1 MAVVVLERRGLL
13 GVEGSVVRPLVV
25 VGVADAG
32 MVEVEVEVVLGL
44 VMMRSRTESSS
55 WNRWRLFTMRREK
68 SRVPN
73 CPDTTGSTKG
83 RQSFRAQLLKLTR
96 LLPVCFVKESYTAAR
111 KRFQSHASSSAAN
124 SGV

>member
-1 MAVVVLERRGLL
+1 M
-13 GVEGSVVRPLVV
+13 GSVIPFVV
-25 VGVADAG
+25 DVAVGADVEAVA
-32 MVEVEVEVVLGL
+32 EL
-44 VMMRSRTESSS
+44 MMRSRTESSS

-83 RQSFRAQLLKLTR
+83 RHSFVAQLLKLTR
-96 LLPVCFVKESYTAAR
+96 LLLVCFVKESYTAVR
-111 KRFQSHASSSAAN
+111 KRFQSHASSSAAI